1 MTANFKKL
9 YQSIDNGVPLELNI
23 IEKSDDC
30 LEIILKNV
38 LHKKDKQSVIKK
50 IGFLGIFYG
59 FYLFSVGFKYLIV
72 DFLFLIIQA
81 SFVYNF
87 FYLIHSGWTWFDF

>member
-1 MTANFKKL
+1 MNENFKKL

-23 IEKSDDC
+23 IKKSDDC

-38 LHKKDKQSVIKK
+38 FHKKDKQSVIKK
-50 IGFLGIFYG
+50 IGFLGIIYG
-59 FYLFSVGFKYLIV
+59 FYLFCIGFRFLII
-72 DFLFLIIQA
+72 DFLFLVIQA

-87 FYLIHSGWTWFDF
+87 FNLIHSGWKFQ